1 MPELDNSYAKMPS
14 QNKVFYD
21 RTLLERIIPEL
32 VFMQH
37 GQKYKKPIPR
47 NEGAT
52 INFRRFNT
60 LPVPAQSLVEG
71 VTPTGTNLSVSQIIA
86 TVTQEGDFVE
96 LTDLIDMM
104 GIDPVVTETTELLS
118 EQAAM
123 TGEVRVRDVVFNGTN
138 VYYVGGHADRVS
150 VTQGDIFTGTEVRR
164 LRQIM
169 ARNNVKPAEGKDYI
183 GWIHP
188 DAAYDLKAHDEWREP
203 NLYVN
208 VDNILNGEIGRLYG
222 IRWIETT
229 MCPIW
234 EGEGA
239 ADADVYGSLVVG
251 RDAYGITDIE
261 GSASP
266 EVIVKQLGDGGTSDP
281 LNQRS
286 SVGWKFLMTA
296 VRLQELAIMR
306 IEHSASL

>member
-14 QNKVFYD
+14 QNKTFYD
-21 RTLLERIIPEL
+21 RTLLERLLPLL
-32 VFMQH
+32 VFMEH

-52 INFRRFNT
+52 INFRRFNS

-71 VTPTGTNLSVSQIIA
+71 VTPSGTNLSVSQIIA
-86 TVTQEGDFVE
+86 TVKQEGDFVE

-118 EQAAM
+118 EQAAQ
-123 TGEVRVRDVVFNGTN
+123 TAEVRVRDVIFNGTN
-138 VYYVGGHADRVS
+138 VYYVGGHADRGD
-150 VTQGDIFTGTEVRR
+150 VTQGDVFTGTEVRR
-164 LRQIM
+164 IRQVM
-169 ARNNVKPAEGKDYI
+169 ARNNVKPADGKDYI

-188 DAAYDLKAHDEWREP
+188 DAAYDLKGHDEWREP
-203 NLYVN
+203 NLYVS
-208 VDNILNGEIGRLYG
+208 VDNIMNGEIGRLYG
-222 IRWIETT
+222 VRWIETT

-234 EGEGA
+234 EGEG
-239 ADADVYGSLVVG
+239 DGGADVYGSLVVG
-251 RDAYGITDIE
+251 ANAYGITDIQ
-261 GSASP
+261 GSAAP

-296 VRLQELAIMR
+296 VRLQELGLMR
-306 IEHSASL
+306 IEHCASL